1 MSEFTAPSTPGAPLT
16 VSVLVVEDTPQIGQE
31 VCDFLIDQ
39 GMQVDY
45 AATGTQGLQLASQ
58 QHYDVIVLDVML
70 PDVSGVTV
78 CSALKQQCDPIPA
91 VLLLTARDSIADK
104 SLGFDAGADDYLT
117 KPFDLT
123 ELLLRCQALARRH
136 QLHQLQTICIGDL
149 HINEKQQSA
158 VRQGRALK
166 LSSTDFAI
174 LSMLA
179 RAYPNAVGRQQLIS
193 KVWGDDV
200 PDSDVIRSHIYTLR
214 QALDKPFETAML
226 KTLHGIGFKLV
237 AD

>member
-1 MSEFTAPSTPGAPLT
+1 MTIL
-16 VSVLVVEDTPQIGQE
+16 SVLVIEDTPEIGRE
-31 VCDFLIDQ
+31 VCDFLSAQ

-45 AATGTQGLQLASQ
+45 AATGNLGLSLAQQ

-70 PDVSGVTV
+70 PDINGVTV
-78 CSALKQQCDPIPA
+78 CKTLKQSCDPVPA
-91 VLLLTARDSIADK
+91 VLMLTARDSIADK

-136 QLHQLQTICIGDL
+136 QLHQSQTIVIGEL
-149 HINEKQQSA
+149 AVNEKQQLA
-158 VRQGRALK
+158 ERQGQSLK

-174 LSMLA
+174 LLLLVQ
-179 RAYPNAVGRQQLIS
+179 AYPNAVSRQQLVNKI
-193 KVWGDDV
+193 WGDEA

-214 QALDKPFETAML
+214 QALDKPFATPML
-226 KTLHGIGFKLV
+226 ATLHGIGFKLQV
-237 AD
+237 QG

>member
-1 MSEFTAPSTPGAPLT
+1 MTI
-16 VSVLVVEDTPQIGQE
+16 VSVLVIEDTPEIGRE
-31 VCDFLIDQ
+31 ICDFLSLQ

-45 AATGTQGLQLASQ
+45 AASGNLGLSLAKQ

-70 PDVSGVTV
+70 PDTNGVAV
-78 CSALKQQCDPIPA
+78 CKALKQNCDPVPA
-91 VLLLTARDSIADK
+91 VLMLTARDSIADK

-136 QLHQLQTICIGDL
+136 QLHQSQTIVIGEL
-149 HINEKQQSA
+149 AVNEKQQL
-158 VRQGRALK
+158 VKREGKCLK

-174 LSMLA
+174 LLLLVQ
-179 RAYPNAVGRQQLIS
+179 AYPNAVSRQQLVNKI
-193 KVWGDDV
+193 WGDEA

-214 QALDKPFETAML
+214 QALDKPFSTPML
-226 KTLHGIGFKLV
+226 ATLHGIGFKLQV
-237 AD
+237 QG